1 MFKFMLA
8 PIEDY
13 SDSALRTLCFTHG
26 ADLTF
31 TEMARVEGIVRNN
44 KPTLAK
50 TLCLDSTPV
59 QIQLLASNE
68 EQLEKYLTNFK
79 PFEGFMGFNLNM
91 SCPSADIMKAGRG
104 AGMVKRLTRAQ
115 SLVNI
120 IKKHNYPVSIKL
132 RLGMNSAEQNY
143 KVYLRLIEGTNAD
156 FYIVHA
162 KHGMQRSDE
171 PTQSSSIYTE
181 CVEVAKKNGKEIIA
195 NGDLNT
201 SAKIKEVQ
209 KLGVGGVMIARG
221 ALRNPAIF
229 DSLKNELNF
238 NSPNKKLPTIKELRK
253 EYLDLSNLFCSP
265 PKYKDNLLKW
275 MMQ

>member
-1 MFKFMLA
+1 MLA

-13 SDSALRTLCFTHG
+13 SDSALRTLCFAHG

-31 TEMARVEGIVRNN
+31 TEMTRVEGIVRNN

-59 QIQLLASNE
+59 QLQLLASNE
-68 EQLEKYLTNFK
+68 EQLEKYISQFK
-79 PFEGFMGFNLNM
+79 PFEGFKGFNLNM

-104 AGMVKRLTRAQ
+104 AGMVKRLTKAQ
-115 SLVNI
+115 NLIKI
-120 IKKHNYPVSIKL
+120 IKKYNHPVSIKM
-132 RLGMNSAEQNY
+132 RLGMNAYEQGH
-143 KVYLRLIEGTNAD
+143 KVYLRLIEGTDAD

-171 PTQSSSIYTE
+171 EAQGNEIYVE
-181 CVEVAKKNGKEIIA
+181 CVEAAKKNGKEIIA
-195 NGDLNT
+195 NGNLDT
-201 SAKIKEVQ
+201 ASRIREVQ
-209 KLGVGGVMIARG
+209 KTKVSGVMIARS

-229 DSLKNELNF
+229 DILKNELNF
-238 NSPNKKLPTIKELRK
+238 NSPNKKIPSIKELRS
-253 EYLDLSNLFCSP
+253 EYLDLANTFASP

-275 MMQ
+275 MQQ

>member
-1 MFKFMLA
+1 MLA

-13 SDSALRTLCFTHG
+13 SDSALRALCFAHG

-31 TEMARVEGIVRNN
+31 TQMARVEGIVRRN

-50 TLCLDSTPV
+50 SLCCDSTPV

-68 EQLEKYLTNFK
+68 EQLEKYLAGFK
-79 PFEGFMGFNLNM
+79 PHEGFMGFNLNM
-91 SCPSADIMKAGRG
+91 SCPSLDIMKAGRG

-132 RLGMNSAEQNY
+132 RLGMNASEQNY

-171 PTQSSSIYTE
+171 PAQPSSIYTE

-195 NGDLNT
+195 NGDLNS
-201 SAKIKEVQ
+201 SAKVKEVQ
-209 KLGVGGVMIARG
+209 KLGVSGVMIARG

-229 DSLKNELNF
+229 DVLKNELNF
-238 NSPNKKLPTIKELRK
+238 NSPNKKLPSIKELRK
-253 EYLDLSNLFCSP
+253 EYFDLTNKFSSP
-265 PKYKDNLLKW
+265 TKYKDNLLKW
-275 MMQ
+275 MKSEN

>member
-1 MFKFMLA
+1 MLA

-13 SDSALRTLCFTHG
+13 SDSTLRALCFTHG
-26 ADLTF
+26 CDLTF

-50 TLCLDSTPV
+50 TLCCDSTPV

-79 PFEGFMGFNLNM
+79 TFEGFEGFNLNM

-132 RLGMNSAEQNY
+132 RLGMNQAEQDY

-171 PTQSSSIYTE
+171 PAQENSVYVA
-181 CVEVAKKNGKEIIA
+181 CVEAAKKNGKIIIA
-195 NGDLNT
+195 NGDLN
-201 SAKIKEVQ
+201 SATKIREVQ
-209 KLGVGGVMIARG
+209 KTGVQGVMIARG
-221 ALRNPAIF
+221 ALRNPSIF

-238 NSPNKKLPTIKELRK
+238 NSPNKKLPTVKELRK
-253 EYLDLSNLFCSP
+253 EYLDLANKFASP
-265 PKYKDNLLKW
+265 PKYRDNLLKW